1 MDGTG
6 RMNTRRVQP
15 GQEKESA
22 APRPAPNGVMDAAS
36 PPAEKTDPGLASLTL
51 LLRFYGIGA
60 DGEQILHQLGTRTIG
75 KTEMLRVA
83 RRHSLKAKVRSTT
96 FDRLANTPLPAIA
109 ALKDGGFVVV
119 AKADDKKILLQAPN

>member
-1 MDGTG
+1 
-6 RMNTRRVQP
+6 
-15 GQEKESA
+15 
-22 APRPAPNGVMDAAS
+22 MDAV
-36 PPAEKTDPGLASLTL
+36 PPAGGKTDSGLVCLTL

-83 RRHSLKAKVRSTT
+83 RQNSLRAKVLSTT

-109 ALKDGGFVVV
+109 VLKDGGFVVV
-119 AKADDKKILLQAPN
+119 AKADDRKILLRATNQPRPSLLPREQARRCGTASWC